1 MKKIY
6 SIEDDWVDTEDFLKQ
21 IAVKKGRLLKGGEA
35 DTLTVAKGVLMDW

>member
-21 IAVKKGRLLKGGEA
+21 IAVKKGRLLKVKIFKFI
-35 DTLTVAKGVLMDW
+35 LKRQINS